1 MKFNIERAGCYGRG
15 FSNPNPDGGFLQNFT
30 RWIDATCD
38 PIPDP
43 KIRGGAN
50 WYIIDDK
57 QSIPTDPYIV
67 ISNHQDVTSNPNRYD
82 EPHSILKFWIPTAT
96 PSYVYINGYMS
107 YLDNTGYGTWSLIK
121 LPTVD
126 EGSFAYDFRG
136 GPEFLAISTR
146 IGSEWK
152 SFVFGTWEPEP
163 ILIEASSKVGVLKNP
178 IGTGTDQTVE
188 FNSSTQASYFDEG
201 KYYYLYDSSNS
212 HFCINYVRI
221 TNKFAELDSTRATI
235 DISRYDFPA
244 GSVMAPYPHPFFTL
258 GAVNWMTSNALSA
271 LPYCSY
277 KSTSTSWERIIAT
290 SVYDGVKYVLDFP
303 AGVIEKLNPADDGTY
318 AVMKPYISEWTD
330 GIGYTSADM
339 NRSYGPTKYLYVSSK
354 VGMEKMADGRTIDS
368 TSWIYA
374 GTCSELNVNSSY
386 YGTAILMPNINIVD

>member
-15 FSNPNPDGGFLQNFT
+15 FSNPNPDGGFLQNFA

-38 PIPDP
+38 SIPDP

-50 WYIIDDK
+50 WYIIDD
-57 QSIPTDPYIV
+57 QRSISTDPYIV
-67 ISNHQDVTSNPNRYD
+67 VSNHLDVTSNPNRYD

-96 PSYVYINGYMS
+96 PSYVYVYGYMS
-107 YLDNTGYGTWSLIK
+107 YVNGSGYGLWINSR

-126 EGSFAYDFRG
+126 EGTFVYDFRG

-146 IGSEWK
+146 TGDISTWK
-152 SFVFGTWEPEP
+152 SFIFGTWEPEP
-163 ILIEASSKVGVLKNP
+163 ILVEASSKVGVLKNS

-188 FNSSTQASYFDEG
+188 FQNSTQASYFNEG

-212 HFCINYVRI
+212 HFWVNYFQVS
-221 TNKFAELDSTRATI
+221 KFNEPDSTRAVI
-235 DISRYDFPA
+235 DISRYNFPA

-258 GAVNWMTSNALSA
+258 GTSNYWGNWPA

-277 KSTSTSWERIIAT
+277 KSTSSTWQRLTAASTNWGVNYYLDYPSGII
-290 SVYDGVKYVLDFP
+290 SR
-303 AGVIEKLNPADDGTY
+303 LNPADDGTY
-318 AVMKPYISEWTD
+318 AVMKPYISEYTD
-330 GIGYTSADM
+330 GNLNIMADM

-354 VGMEKMADGRTIDS
+354 TGMERMTDGRTIDS
-368 TSWIYA
+368 TSWVYA
-374 GTCSELNVNSSY
+374 GTCQDLGV
-386 YGTAILMPNINIVD
+386 TAANYDNAVLMPNINIVD